1 MMKGASDME
10 KESQQHL
17 HTNECGIQYTLRDV
31 TKAILRGKFTV
42 TNACVKKKK
51 NQWRA

>member
-17 HTNECGIQYTLRDV
+17 HTNECGIQYTLWDV